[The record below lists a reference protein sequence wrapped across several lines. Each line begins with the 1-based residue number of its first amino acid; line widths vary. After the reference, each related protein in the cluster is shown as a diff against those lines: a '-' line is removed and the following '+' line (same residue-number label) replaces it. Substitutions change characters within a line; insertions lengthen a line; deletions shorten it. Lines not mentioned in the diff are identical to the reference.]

1 MRYHGRSCTSA
12 TLQLPKDQS
21 AMDETHQ
28 PLPEAR
34 QPLIQR
40 MLAEWKTLA
49 ILGGPILI
57 AQVAQ
62 MANGVIDTVMA
73 GHASAEDLAA
83 VGIGSSLWMPL
94 FLFFM
99 GMLGALQP
107 IISGYNGARTTQK
120 IMPATWQGI
129 YIAAAGT
136 VVMALLLTNVHPILA
151 LLKLD
156 PHTAGITQG
165 YLDAFAWG
173 IPALLLINALRGLTD
188 GLGHTRVIMAF
199 SVLSTLI
206 NLPLNYIFIYGKLG
220 LPAMG
225 GVGCGWATSIS
236 NGVAAIA
243 MLIYL
248 NRSETFRQFHLIADW
263 VKPDLAGIRYILRIG
278 VPIGFTIFVE
288 ASMFAIIALFLAPLG
303 PVVVAGHQIALNV
316 VSLLFMLP
324 LSIGMALTL
333 RVSFLVGARAPDS
346 ARLIS
351 RSSLILASAIALLF
365 ATLLFVFSG
374 AIASLYS
381 GDAEV
386 QAVTIRLLTFAAM
399 FQIADV
405 IQVTC
410 ISALR
415 GYKDTRIPM
424 FIMLFSFWGVGLPL
438 GYVLTFTD
446 WLWPALGAAGF
457 WVGLTAGLTSASLL
471 LGWRLFRFQPPPVD
485 ENNQPAAVGTGSGM
499 G

>member
-1 MRYHGRSCTSA
+1 
-12 TLQLPKDQS
+12 
-21 AMDETHQ
+21 MDENHQ

-34 QPLIQR
+34 QPLVR
-40 MLAEWKTLA
+40 RTLAEWRTLA

-73 GHASAEDLAA
+73 GHASARDLAA

-107 IISGYNGARTTQK
+107 IISGYNGARQHSK

-129 YIAAAGT
+129 YIAAGGT
-136 VVMALLLTNVHPILA
+136 VIMALLLTNVHPVLA
-151 LLKLD
+151 MLKMD
-156 PHTAGITQG
+156 TETAGITQG
-165 YLDAFAWG
+165 YLNAFAWG

-225 GVGCGWATSIS
+225 GVGCGWATSLS
-236 NGVAAIA
+236 NGTAAIA
-243 MLIYL
+243 LLIYL
-248 NRSETFRQFHLIADW
+248 NRSRTFRQFHLLADW
-263 VKPDLAGIRYILRIG
+263 VKPNWRGVRYILGIG

-288 ASMFAIIALFLAPLG
+288 ASMFSVIALFLAPLG
-303 PVVVAGHQIALNV
+303 PVIVAGHQIALNV

-333 RVSFLVGARAPDS
+333 RVSFLVGARAPDT

-351 RSSLILASAIALLF
+351 RSSLILASAVALIF
-365 ATLLFVFSG
+365 ATLLFVFS
-374 AIASLYS
+374 AQIAALYT
-381 GDAEV
+381 GD
-386 QAVTIRLLTFAAM
+386 QAVRDVTIRLLAFAAM
-399 FQIADV
+399 FQVADV

-438 GYVLTFTD
+438 GYILTFTD
-446 WLWPALGAAGF
+446 LLWPALGAAGF
-457 WVGLTAGLTSASLL
+457 WVGLTAGLTSASVL
-471 LGWRLFRFQPPPVD
+471 LGWRLFRYRPGNHHHGEPDSRTSVQ
-485 ENNQPAAVGTGSGM
+485 AGSATN
-499 G
+499 

>member
-1 MRYHGRSCTSA
+1 
-12 TLQLPKDQS
+12 
-21 AMDETHQ
+21 MDESHQ
-28 PLPEAR
+28 PLPETR
-34 QPLIQR
+34 QDLVSR
-40 MLAEWKTLA
+40 TLGEWRTLA

-57 AQVAQ
+57 AQIAQ

-99 GMLGALQP
+99 GLLGALQP
-107 IISGYNGARTTQK
+107 IISGYNGARTLDR
-120 IMPATWQGI
+120 IMPATWQGL
-129 YIAAAGT
+129 YLAGT
-136 VVMALLLTNVHPILA
+136 GSVIMILLLTHVHPVLA
-151 LLKLD
+151 LLNLE
-156 PHTAGITQG
+156 PRTAGITQG

-173 IPALLLINALRGLTD
+173 VPAMLMMAALRGLTD

-225 GVGCGWATSIS
+225 GVGCGWATSLS
-236 NGVAAIA
+236 NGIAAIA
-243 MLIYL
+243 LLLYL
-248 NRSETFRQFHLIADW
+248 NRSAAYRQFHLLADW
-263 VKPDLAGIRYILRIG
+263 AKPDLAGLGYILRLGI
-278 VPIGFTIFVE
+278 PIGFTIFVE
-288 ASMFAIIALFLAPLG
+288 ASMFSVIALFLAPLG

-333 RVSFLVGARAPDS
+333 RVSFLMGADAPDT

-351 RSSLILASAIALLF
+351 RSSLILAAATALVFALLLWVFSEGIAALYTSEVDVQQVTVRLLLF
-365 ATLLFVFSG
+365 AAL
-374 AIASLYS
+374 
-381 GDAEV
+381 
-386 QAVTIRLLTFAAM
+386 

-446 WLWPALGAAGF
+446 VLWPAMGAAGF
-457 WVGLTAGLTSASLL
+457 WVGLTGGLTSASIL
-471 LGWRLFRFQPPPVD
+471 LGWRLFRFAPT
-485 ENNQPAAVGTGSGM
+485 PAANR
-499 G
+499 

>member
-1 MRYHGRSCTSA
+1 
-12 TLQLPKDQS
+12 
-21 AMDETHQ
+21 MDESHQ
-28 PLPEAR
+28 PLPEVR
-34 QPLIQR
+34 QPLVQR
-40 MLAEWKTLA
+40 TLTEWKTLA
-49 ILGGPILI
+49 LLGGPILI

-107 IISGYNGARTTQK
+107 IISGYNGARTTSK
-120 IMPATWQGI
+120 IMPATWQGL
-129 YIAAAGT
+129 YIAG
-136 VVMALLLTNVHPILA
+136 VGSVIMALLLTNVHPVLSM
-151 LLKLD
+151 LKMD
-156 PHTAGITQG
+156 ADTASITQG
-165 YLDAFAWG
+165 YLNAFAWG
-173 IPALLLINALRGLTD
+173 IPAMLLMNALRGLTD
-188 GLGHTRVIMAF
+188 GLGHTRVIMVF
-199 SVLSTLI
+199 SLLSTLI
-206 NLPLNYIFIYGKLG
+206 NLPLNYIFIYGKFG

-236 NGVAAIA
+236 NGTAAIA
-243 MLIYL
+243 LLIYL
-248 NRSETFRQFHLIADW
+248 NRSRTFRQFHLLADW
-263 VKPDLAGIRYILRIG
+263 VKPSWQGIRYILGIG

-288 ASMFAIIALFLAPLG
+288 ASMFSVIALFLAPMG

-333 RVSFLVGARAPDS
+333 RVSFLIGARAPDT

-351 RSSLILASAIALLF
+351 RSSLILASAVALVF
-365 ATLLFVFSG
+365 ATLLFVFSSQ
-374 AIASLYS
+374 IAALYT

-386 QAVTIRLLTFAAM
+386 RAVTVRLLAFAAL

-424 FIMLFSFWGVGLPL
+424 FIMLFSFWVLGLPL
-438 GYVLTFTD
+438 GYVLAFTD
-446 WLWPALGAAGF
+446 WLLPGLGAAGF

-471 LGWRLFRFQPPPVD
+471 LAWRLFRYRPND
-485 ENNQPAAVGTGSGM
+485 DGNGETKSEPATQAGTASR
-499 G
+499 

>member
-1 MRYHGRSCTSA
+1 
-12 TLQLPKDQS
+12 
-21 AMDETHQ
+21 MDETHQ
-28 PLPEAR
+28 PLPEIR
-34 QPLIQR
+34 QPLVSR
-40 MLAEWKTLA
+40 TLAEWKTLA
-49 ILGGPILI
+49 LLGGPILI

-99 GMLGALQP
+99 GLLGALQP
-107 IISGYNGARTTQK
+107 IISGYNGARTTRK

-129 YIAAAGT
+129 YIALGGT
-136 VVMALLLTNVHPILA
+136 VIMALLLTNVHPVLA
-151 LLKLD
+151 LLKMD
-156 PHTAGITQG
+156 TNTAAITQG
-165 YLDAFAWG
+165 YLNAFAWG
-173 IPALLLINALRGLTD
+173 IPAMLLMNALRGLTD
-188 GLGHTRVIMAF
+188 GLGHTRVIMMF

-225 GVGCGWATSIS
+225 GVGCGWATSLS
-236 NGVAAIA
+236 NGIAAIA
-243 MLIYL
+243 LLIYL
-248 NRSETFRQFHLIADW
+248 NRSQTFKQFHLLAER
-263 VKPDLAGIRYILRIG
+263 VKPNMAGICYILKLG

-288 ASMFAIIALFLAPLG
+288 ASMFSVIALFLAALG
-303 PVVVAGHQIALNV
+303 PVIVAGHQIALNV

-333 RVSFLVGARAPDS
+333 RVSFLIGARAPDS

-351 RSSLILASAIALLF
+351 RSSLLLASAVALVF
-365 ATLLFVFSG
+365 ATLLFVFSD
-374 AIASLYS
+374 AIAALYTNDS
-381 GDAEV
+381 EV
-386 QAVTIRLLTFAAM
+386 QAVTIRLLSFAAM

-415 GYKDTRIPM
+415 GYKDTRVPM
-424 FIMLFSFWGVGLPL
+424 LIMLFSFWGVGLPL

-446 WLWPALGAAGF
+446 WIAPALGAAGF
-457 WVGLTAGLTSASLL
+457 WVGLTAGLTSASVF
-471 LGWRLFRFQPPPVD
+471 LGWRLFRYQPKM
-485 ENNQPAAVGTGSGM
+485 EPAD
-499 G
+499 

>member
-1 MRYHGRSCTSA
+1 
-12 TLQLPKDQS
+12 
-21 AMDETHQ
+21 MDENHQ

-34 QPLIQR
+34 QPLVR
-40 MLAEWKTLA
+40 RTLAEWRTLA

-73 GHASAEDLAA
+73 GHASARDLAA

-107 IISGYNGARTTQK
+107 IISGYNGARQHSK

-129 YIAAAGT
+129 YIAAGGT
-136 VVMALLLTNVHPILA
+136 VIMALLLTNVHPVLA
-151 LLKLD
+151 MLKMD
-156 PHTAGITQG
+156 TETAGITQG
-165 YLDAFAWG
+165 YLNAFAWG
-173 IPALLLINALRGLTD
+173 IPALLLMNALRGLTD

-225 GVGCGWATSIS
+225 GVGCGWATSLS
-236 NGVAAIA
+236 NGTAAIA
-243 MLIYL
+243 LLIYL
-248 NRSETFRQFHLIADW
+248 NRSRTFRQFHLLADW
-263 VKPDLAGIRYILRIG
+263 VKPNWRGIRYILGIG

-288 ASMFAIIALFLAPLG
+288 ASMFSVIALFLAPLG
-303 PVVVAGHQIALNV
+303 PVIVAGHQIALNV

-333 RVSFLVGARAPDS
+333 RVSFLVGARAPDT

-351 RSSLILASAIALLF
+351 RSSLILASAVALIF
-365 ATLLFVFSG
+365 ATLLFVFS
-374 AIASLYS
+374 AQIAALYT
-381 GDAEV
+381 GD
-386 QAVTIRLLTFAAM
+386 QAVRDVTIRLLAFAAM
-399 FQIADV
+399 FQVADV

-446 WLWPALGAAGF
+446 LLWPALGAAGF
-457 WVGLTAGLTSASLL
+457 WVGLTAGLTSASVL
-471 LGWRLFRFQPPPVD
+471 LGWRLFRYRPGNHHHGEPDSQTSV
-485 ENNQPAAVGTGSGM
+485 QAGSATN
-499 G
+499 

>member
-1 MRYHGRSCTSA
+1 
-12 TLQLPKDQS
+12 
-21 AMDETHQ
+21 MDEVHQ

-34 QPLIQR
+34 QPLLAR
-40 MLAEWKTLA
+40 TLAEWRTLA
-49 ILGGPILI
+49 ILGGPILV
-57 AQVAQ
+57 AQLAQ

-83 VGIGSSLWMPL
+83 VGIGTSLWMPL

-107 IISGYNGARTTQK
+107 IISGYHGARTLEK
-120 IMPATWQGI
+120 IMPATWQGLYLATI
-129 YIAAAGT
+129 GSVIMIA
-136 VVMALLLTNVHPILA
+136 LLTNVHPVLS
-151 LLKLD
+151 LLELD
-156 PHTAGITQG
+156 THTARITQG

-173 IPALLLINALRGLTD
+173 IPALLLITALRGLTD

-199 SVLSTLI
+199 SVLSTLV
-206 NLPLNYIFIYGKLG
+206 NLPMNYIFIYGKLG

-225 GVGCGWATSIS
+225 GVGCGWATAIS
-236 NGVAAIA
+236 NGVAA
-243 MLIYL
+243 LGLLLYL
-248 NRSETFRQFHLIADW
+248 NRSRAYRQFHLISDW
-263 VKPDLAGIRYILRIG
+263 VKPDIAGLRYLLAIGI
-278 VPIGFTIFVE
+278 PIGFTIFVE
-288 ASMFAIIALFLAPLG
+288 ASMFSVIALFLAPLG

-333 RVSFLVGARAPDS
+333 RVSFLMGAGAPDT
-346 ARLIS
+346 ARLIA
-351 RSSLILASAIALLF
+351 RSSLILATGTALVF
-365 ATLLFVFSG
+365 ALMLLVFSRE
-374 AIASLYS
+374 IAALYT
-381 GDAEV
+381 GDQAV
-386 QAVTIRLLTFAAM
+386 QAVTVRLLMFAAF

-438 GYVLTFTD
+438 GYLLTFTN
-446 WLWPALGAAGF
+446 WLLPAMGAAGF
-457 WVGLTAGLTSASLL
+457 WVGLTGGLASAGLL
-471 LGWRLFRFQPPPVD
+471 LGWRLFLFR
-485 ENNQPAAVGTGSGM
+485 PADQAV
-499 G
+499 

>member
-1 MRYHGRSCTSA
+1 
-12 TLQLPKDQS
+12 
-21 AMDETHQ
+21 MDENHQ

-34 QPLIQR
+34 QPLVR
-40 MLAEWKTLA
+40 RTLAEWRTLA

-73 GHASAEDLAA
+73 GHASARDLAA

-107 IISGYNGARTTQK
+107 IISGYNGARQHSK

-129 YIAAAGT
+129 YIAAGGT
-136 VVMALLLTNVHPILA
+136 VIMALLLTNVHPVLA
-151 LLKLD
+151 MLKMD
-156 PHTAGITQG
+156 TETAGITQG
-165 YLDAFAWG
+165 YLNAFAWG
-173 IPALLLINALRGLTD
+173 IPALLLMNALRGLTD

-225 GVGCGWATSIS
+225 GVGCGWATSLS
-236 NGVAAIA
+236 NGTAAIA
-243 MLIYL
+243 LLIYL
-248 NRSETFRQFHLIADW
+248 NRSRTFRQFHLLADW
-263 VKPDLAGIRYILRIG
+263 VKPNWRGIRYILGIG

-288 ASMFAIIALFLAPLG
+288 ASMFSVIALFLAPLG
-303 PVVVAGHQIALNV
+303 PVIVAGHQIALNV

-333 RVSFLVGARAPDS
+333 RVSFLVGARAPDT

-351 RSSLILASAIALLF
+351 RSSLILASAVALIF
-365 ATLLFVFSG
+365 ATLLFVFS
-374 AIASLYS
+374 AQIAALYT
-381 GDAEV
+381 GD
-386 QAVTIRLLTFAAM
+386 QAVRDVTIRLLAFAAM
-399 FQIADV
+399 FQVADV

-446 WLWPALGAAGF
+446 LLWPALGAAGF
-457 WVGLTAGLTSASLL
+457 WVGLTAGLTSASVL
-471 LGWRLFRFQPPPVD
+471 LGWRLFRYRPGNHHHGEPDSRTSVQ
-485 ENNQPAAVGTGSGM
+485 AGSATS
-499 G
+499 

>member
-1 MRYHGRSCTSA
+1 
-12 TLQLPKDQS
+12 
-21 AMDETHQ
+21 MDESHQ
-28 PLPEAR
+28 PLPEIR
-34 QPLIQR
+34 QSLFTR
-40 MLAEWKTLA
+40 TLSEWRTLA

-57 AQVAQ
+57 AQIAQ

-99 GMLGALQP
+99 GLLGALQP
-107 IISGYNGARTTQK
+107 IISGYNGARTLDR
-120 IMPATWQGI
+120 IMPATWQGL
-129 YIAAAGT
+129 YLAGAGS
-136 VVMALLLTNVHPILA
+136 VIMILLLTHVHPVLA
-151 LLKLD
+151 LLNLESR
-156 PHTAGITQG
+156 TAGITQG
-165 YLDAFAWG
+165 YLNAFAWG
-173 IPALLLINALRGLTD
+173 VPAMLMMTALRGLTD

-199 SVLSTLI
+199 SVLSTLF
-206 NLPLNYIFIYGKLG
+206 NLPLNYIFIYGKFG

-225 GVGCGWATSIS
+225 GVGCGWATSLS
-236 NGVAAIA
+236 NGIAAIA
-243 MLIYL
+243 LLLYL
-248 NRSETFRQFHLIADW
+248 NRSEAYRRFHLLADW
-263 VKPDLAGIRYILRIG
+263 VKPDLAGLSYILKIG

-288 ASMFAIIALFLAPLG
+288 ASMFSVIALFLAPLG

-333 RVSFLVGARAPDS
+333 RVSFLMGAGAPDT

-351 RSSLILASAIALLF
+351 RSSLILAAATALVF
-365 ATLLFVFSG
+365 ALMLLVFSEG
-374 AIASLYS
+374 IAKLYT
-381 GDAEV
+381 GEV
-386 QAVTIRLLTFAAM
+386 DVQTVTIRLLLFAAL

-438 GYVLTFTD
+438 GYLLTFTD
-446 WLWPALGAAGF
+446 LLWPAMGAAGF
-457 WVGLTAGLTSASLL
+457 WVGLTGGLTSASIL
-471 LGWRLFRFQPPPVD
+471 LGWRLFRYTPNPTR
-485 ENNQPAAVGTGSGM
+485 NR
-499 G
+499 

>member
-1 MRYHGRSCTSA
+1 MPGPQAQASFHHQQAVIT
-12 TLQLPKDQS
+12 
-21 AMDETHQ
+21 MDELHQ
-28 PLPEAR
+28 PLPETR
-34 QPLIQR
+34 QPLVR
-40 MLAEWKTLA
+40 RTLTEWKTLSL
-49 ILGGPILI
+49 LGGPILI
-57 AQVAQ
+57 AQLAQ
-62 MANGVIDTVMA
+62 MANGAIDTVMA

-99 GMLGALQP
+99 GLLGALQP
-107 IISGYNGARTTQK
+107 IISGYNGARTYEK

-129 YIAAAGT
+129 YIAAGGT

-151 LLKLD
+151 ILQLE
-156 PHTAGITQG
+156 PRTAGITQG

-188 GLGHTRVIMAF
+188 GLGHTRVIMGF

-206 NLPLNYIFIYGKLG
+206 NLPLNYIFIYGKFG

-225 GVGCGWATSIS
+225 GVGCGWATTLS

-243 MLIYL
+243 MVVYL
-248 NRSETFRQFHLIADW
+248 NRSPVYRKFHLLADW
-263 VKPDLAGIRYILRIG
+263 AKPSWRGIRYILRIG

-288 ASMFAIIALFLAPLG
+288 ASMFAVIALFLAPLG

-316 VSLLFMLP
+316 VSLVFMVP
-324 LSIGMALTL
+324 LSLGMALTL
-333 RVSFLVGARAPDS
+333 RVSFLVGAQAPDT
-346 ARLIS
+346 ARLLS
-351 RSSLILASAIALLF
+351 RSSLILASAIALTF
-365 ATLLFVFSG
+365 ATLLFVFSSQ
-374 AIASLYS
+374 IARLYT
-381 GDAEV
+381 GDADV
-386 QAVTIRLLTFAAM
+386 QAVTVRLLAFAAL

-405 IQVTC
+405 LQVTC

-415 GYKDTRIPM
+415 GYKDTSIPL

-438 GYVLTFTD
+438 GYILTFTD
-446 WLWPALGAAGF
+446 WLMPSLGAAGF

-471 LGWRLFRFQPPPVD
+471 LGWRLFRYRPRND
-485 ENNQPAAVGTGSGM
+485 
-499 G
+499 

>member
-1 MRYHGRSCTSA
+1 
-12 TLQLPKDQS
+12 
-21 AMDETHQ
+21 MDENHQ

-34 QPLIQR
+34 QPLVR
-40 MLAEWKTLA
+40 RTLAEWKTLA

-73 GHASAEDLAA
+73 GHASARDLAA

-107 IISGYNGARTTQK
+107 IISGYNGARQHSK

-129 YIAAAGT
+129 YIAAGGT
-136 VVMALLLTNVHPILA
+136 VIMALLLTNVHPVLA
-151 LLKLD
+151 MLKMD
-156 PHTAGITQG
+156 TETAGITQG
-165 YLDAFAWG
+165 YLNAFAWG
-173 IPALLLINALRGLTD
+173 IPALLLMNALRGLTD

-225 GVGCGWATSIS
+225 GVGCGWATSLS
-236 NGVAAIA
+236 NGTAAIA
-243 MLIYL
+243 LLIYL
-248 NRSETFRQFHLIADW
+248 NRSRTFRQFHLLADW
-263 VKPDLAGIRYILRIG
+263 VKPNWRGIRYILGIG

-288 ASMFAIIALFLAPLG
+288 ASMFSVIALFLAPLG
-303 PVVVAGHQIALNV
+303 PVIVAGHQIALNV

-333 RVSFLVGARAPDS
+333 RVSFLVGARAPDT

-351 RSSLILASAIALLF
+351 RSSLILASAVALIF
-365 ATLLFVFSG
+365 ATLLFVFS
-374 AIASLYS
+374 AQIAALYT
-381 GDAEV
+381 GD
-386 QAVTIRLLTFAAM
+386 QAVRDVTIRLLAFAAM
-399 FQIADV
+399 FQVADV

-424 FIMLFSFWGVGLPL
+424 FIMLFSFWGLACRL
-438 GYVLTFTD
+438 ATF
-446 WLWPALGAAGF
+446 
-457 WVGLTAGLTSASLL
+457 
-471 LGWRLFRFQPPPVD
+471 
-485 ENNQPAAVGTGSGM
+485 
-499 G
+499 

>member
-1 MRYHGRSCTSA
+1 
-12 TLQLPKDQS
+12 
-21 AMDETHQ
+21 MDDIHQ
-28 PLPEAR
+28 PLPASRE
-34 QPLIQR
+34 PLITR
-40 MLAEWKTLA
+40 TLTEWKTLA

-99 GMLGALQP
+99 GVLSALQP
-107 IISGYNGARTTQK
+107 IISGYNGARTTEK
-120 IMPATWQGI
+120 IMPATWQGL
-129 YIAAAGT
+129 YIAAAGS
-136 VVMALLLTNVHPILA
+136 VIMILLLTHVQPVLGMFR
-151 LLKLD
+151 LD
-156 PHTAGITQG
+156 PYTAGIAQG

-173 IPALLLINALRGLTD
+173 VPAMLLMTSLRGLTD

-225 GVGCGWATSIS
+225 GVGCGWATSLS
-236 NGVAAIA
+236 NGTAAIA
-243 MLIYL
+243 LLVYL
-248 NRSETFRQFHLIADW
+248 NRSAVYRRFHLLADW
-263 VKPDLAGIRYILRIG
+263 AKPDLAGIRYVLKIG
-278 VPIGFTIFVE
+278 IPIGFTIFVE
-288 ASMFAIIALFLAPLG
+288 ASMFAVIALFLAPLG

-333 RVSFLVGARAPDS
+333 RVSFLIGAGAPDT

-351 RSSLILASAIALLF
+351 RSSLLLASAVALVF
-365 ATLLFVFSG
+365 ATLLFVFAEG
-374 AIASLYS
+374 IAALYS
-381 GDAEV
+381 SDAAVREV
-386 QAVTIRLLTFAAM
+386 TVSLLVFAAF

-415 GYKDTRIPM
+415 GYKDTSIPM
-424 FIMLFSFWGVGLPL
+424 LIMLFSFWVVGLPL
-438 GYVLTFTD
+438 GYALTFTD
-446 WLWPALGAAGF
+446 WLLPAMGAAGF
-457 WVGLTAGLTSASLL
+457 WVGLTGGLASASIL
-471 LGWRLFRFQPPPVD
+471 LGLRLFLYA
-485 ENNQPAAVGTGSGM
+485 PAPHRSRD
-499 G
+499 

>member
-1 MRYHGRSCTSA
+1 
-12 TLQLPKDQS
+12 
-21 AMDETHQ
+21 MDETHQ
-28 PLPEAR
+28 PLPASR
-34 QPLIQR
+34 QSLIR
-40 MLAEWKTLA
+40 RTLTEWRTLA

-57 AQVAQ
+57 AQLAQ
-62 MANGVIDTVMA
+62 MSNGVIDTVMA

-99 GMLGALQP
+99 GLLGALQP
-107 IISGYNGARTTQK
+107 IISGYNGARTTDK
-120 IMPATWQGI
+120 IMPATWQGL
-129 YIAAAGT
+129 YIAAAGSL
-136 VVMALLLTNVHPILA
+136 VMILLLTHVHPVLDQ
-151 LLKLD
+151 LNLD

-173 IPALLLINALRGLTD
+173 IPALLLMTALRGLTD

-199 SVLSTLI
+199 AVLSTLL

-225 GVGCGWATSIS
+225 GVGCGWATSLS

-243 MLIYL
+243 LLAYL
-248 NRSETFRQFHLIADW
+248 NRSEVYRRFHLLADW
-263 VKPDLAGIRYILRIG
+263 AKPDPDGIRYILKIG

-288 ASMFAIIALFLAPLG
+288 ASLFSVIALFLAPLG

-316 VSLLFMLP
+316 VSLVFMLP

-333 RVSFLVGARAPDS
+333 RVSFLVGAQAPDT

-351 RSSLILASAIALLF
+351 RSSLILAATVALVF
-365 ATLLFVFSG
+365 ATLLF
-374 AIASLYS
+374 
-381 GDAEV
+381 
-386 QAVTIRLLTFAAM
+386 TFAEQIAALYTSDAAVREVTVSLLVFAAL

-415 GYKDTRIPM
+415 GYKDTAIPM
-424 FIMLFSFWGVGLPL
+424 FIMLFSFWLVGLPL

-446 WLWPALGAAGF
+446 WLVPAMGAAGF
-457 WVGLTAGLTSASLL
+457 WVGLTGGLASASIL
-471 LGWRLFRFQPPPVD
+471 LGLRLFLYAPR
-485 ENNQPAAVGTGSGM
+485 A
-499 G
+499 

>member
-1 MRYHGRSCTSA
+1 
-12 TLQLPKDQS
+12 
-21 AMDETHQ
+21 MDETHQ
-28 PLPEAR
+28 PLPEPR
-34 QPLIQR
+34 QPLVAR
-40 MLAEWKTLA
+40 TLTEWRTLA

-62 MANGVIDTVMA
+62 MANGVIDTIMA

-107 IISGYNGARTTQK
+107 IISGYNGARQVEK
-120 IMPATWQGI
+120 IMPATWQGL
-129 YIAAAGT
+129 YLAAAGS
-136 VVMALLLTNVHPILA
+136 VIMILLLTHVHPVLA
-151 LLKLD
+151 LLNLEAN
-156 PHTAGITQG
+156 TARITQG

-173 IPALLLINALRGLTD
+173 IPALLLLTALRGLTD
-188 GLGHTRVIMAF
+188 GVGHTRVIMVF

-206 NLPLNYIFIYGKLG
+206 NLPMNYIFIYGKLG

-236 NGVAAIA
+236 NGVAAA
-243 MLIYL
+243 ALLVYL
-248 NRSETFRQFHLIADW
+248 NRSRVYRQFHLISDW
-263 VKPDLAGIRYILRIG
+263 VKPDLAGIRYILGIG

-288 ASMFAIIALFLAPLG
+288 ASLFSVIALFLAPLG

-333 RVSFLVGARAPDS
+333 RVSFLMGARAPATS
-346 ARLIS
+346 RLIS
-351 RSSLILASAIALLF
+351 RSSLILAAATALVFAI
-365 ATLLFVFSG
+365 LLFVFSRE
-374 AIASLYS
+374 IAALYTS
-381 GDAEV
+381 DTEV
-386 QAVTIRLLTFAAM
+386 QAVTVRLLMFAAL

-424 FIMLFSFWGVGLPL
+424 FIMLFSFWGVGMPL

-446 WLWPALGAAGF
+446 WLVPAMGAAGF
-457 WVGLTAGLTSASLL
+457 WVGLTGGLASASIL
-471 LGWRLFRFQPPPVD
+471 LGWRLFLYAPEGIR
-485 ENNQPAAVGTGSGM
+485 AGTVAGSGTD
-499 G
+499 

>member
-1 MRYHGRSCTSA
+1 
-12 TLQLPKDQS
+12 
-21 AMDETHQ
+21 MDEAHQ
-28 PLPEAR
+28 PLPEVR

-40 MLAEWKTLA
+40 TLTEWRTLA

-83 VGIGSSLWMPL
+83 VGIGSSLWMPV

-99 GMLGALQP
+99 GLLGALQP
-107 IISGYNGARTTQK
+107 IISGFNGARSFEK
-120 IMPATWQGI
+120 VMPATWQGL
-129 YIAAAGT
+129 YIAAGGS
-136 VVMALLLTNVHPILA
+136 VIMIGLLTNVFPVLD
-151 LLKLD
+151 LLRLEAD
-156 PHTAGITQG
+156 TARIAQG

-173 IPALLLINALRGLTD
+173 IPFMLVMMSLRGLTD

-199 SVLSTLI
+199 SVLGTLI
-206 NLPLNYIFIYGKLG
+206 NLPLNYIFIYGKFG

-236 NGVAAIA
+236 NAVAVTA
-243 MLIYL
+243 LVIYL
-248 NRSETFRQFHLIADW
+248 NRSSVYRRFHLWADW
-263 VKPDLAGIRYILRIG
+263 AKPDWPGILEILRLG

-288 ASMFAIIALFLAPLG
+288 ASLFSVIALFLAPLG

-333 RVSFLVGARAPDS
+333 RVSFLLGARSPDT
-346 ARLIS
+346 ARLIALT
-351 RSSLILASAIALLF
+351 SLILAVGVALFF
-365 ATLLFVFSG
+365 AVALFVFSEE
-374 AIASLYS
+374 IAALYTNAP
-381 GDAEV
+381 DV
-386 QAVTIRLLTFAAM
+386 QAVAVQLLVFAAI

-415 GYKDTRIPM
+415 GYRDTRIPM
-424 FIMLFSFWGVGLPL
+424 FIMLFSFWGVGLTL
-438 GYVLTFTD
+438 GWVLTFRD
-446 WLWPALGAAGF
+446 WLVPAMGAPGF
-457 WVGLTAGLTSASLL
+457 WVGLTCGLATASVL
-471 LGWRLFRFQPPPVD
+471 LGARLFLFRPAGQG
-485 ENNQPAAVGTGSGM
+485 QPA
-499 G
+499 

>member
-1 MRYHGRSCTSA
+1 
-12 TLQLPKDQS
+12 
-21 AMDETHQ
+21 MDENHQ

-34 QPLIQR
+34 QPLVR
-40 MLAEWKTLA
+40 RTLAEWRTLA

-73 GHASAEDLAA
+73 GHASARDLAA

-107 IISGYNGARTTQK
+107 IISGYNGARQHSK

-129 YIAAAGT
+129 YIAAGGT
-136 VVMALLLTNVHPILA
+136 VIMALLLTNVHPVLA
-151 LLKLD
+151 MLKMD
-156 PHTAGITQG
+156 TETAGITQG
-165 YLDAFAWG
+165 YLNAFAWG
-173 IPALLLINALRGLTD
+173 IPALLLMNALRGLTD

-225 GVGCGWATSIS
+225 GVGCGWATSLS
-236 NGVAAIA
+236 NGTAAIA
-243 MLIYL
+243 LLIYL
-248 NRSETFRQFHLIADW
+248 NRSRTFRQFHLLADW
-263 VKPDLAGIRYILRIG
+263 VKPNWRGIRYILGIG

-288 ASMFAIIALFLAPLG
+288 ASMFSVIALFLAPLG
-303 PVVVAGHQIALNV
+303 PVIVAGHQIALNV

-333 RVSFLVGARAPDS
+333 RVSFLVGARAPDT

-351 RSSLILASAIALLF
+351 RSSLILASAVALIF
-365 ATLLFVFSG
+365 ATLLFVFS
-374 AIASLYS
+374 AQIAALYT
-381 GDAEV
+381 GD
-386 QAVTIRLLTFAAM
+386 QAVRDVTIRLLAFAAM
-399 FQIADV
+399 FQVADV

-446 WLWPALGAAGF
+446 LLCPALGAAGF
-457 WVGLTAGLTSASLL
+457 WVGLTAGLTSASVL
-471 LGWRLFRFQPPPVD
+471 LGWRLFRYRPGNHHHGEPDSRTSVQ
-485 ENNQPAAVGTGSGM
+485 AGSATN
-499 G
+499 

>member
-1 MRYHGRSCTSA
+1 
-12 TLQLPKDQS
+12 
-21 AMDETHQ
+21 MDESHQ
-28 PLPEAR
+28 PLPERR
-34 QPLIQR
+34 QPLVTR
-40 MLAEWKTLA
+40 TLAEWRTLA

-57 AQVAQ
+57 AQIAQ

-99 GMLGALQP
+99 GLLGALQP
-107 IISGYNGARTTQK
+107 IISGYNGARTLDR
-120 IMPATWQGI
+120 IMPTTWQGL
-129 YIAAAGT
+129 YLAGAGS
-136 VVMALLLTNVHPILA
+136 VIMIALLTQVHPVLA
-151 LLKLD
+151 LLNLE
-156 PHTAGITQG
+156 PRTAGITQG

-173 IPALLLINALRGLTD
+173 VPAMLLMTALRGLTD

-225 GVGCGWATSIS
+225 GVGCGWATSLS
-236 NGVAAIA
+236 NGIAALA
-243 MLIYL
+243 LLVYL
-248 NRSETFRQFHLIADW
+248 NRSETYRRFHLLADW
-263 VKPDLAGIRYILRIG
+263 AAPKLADLGYILRIG

-288 ASMFAIIALFLAPLG
+288 ASMFSVIALFLAPLG

-333 RVSFLVGARAPDS
+333 RVSFLMGAGAPDS

-351 RSSLILASAIALLF
+351 RSSLLLAAATALVFALLLWLFSEQIAALYTGETEVRQVTVRLLLF
-365 ATLLFVFSG
+365 AAL
-374 AIASLYS
+374 
-381 GDAEV
+381 
-386 QAVTIRLLTFAAM
+386 

-424 FIMLFSFWGVGLPL
+424 FIMVFSFWGLGLPL
-438 GYVLTFTD
+438 GYALTFTD
-446 WLWPALGAAGF
+446 LIWPAMGAAGF
-457 WVGLTAGLTSASLL
+457 WVGLTGGLTSASML
-471 LGWRLFRFQPPPVD
+471 LGWRLFRFAPGPD
-485 ENNQPAAVGTGSGM
+485 RHR
-499 G
+499 

>member
-1 MRYHGRSCTSA
+1 
-12 TLQLPKDQS
+12 
-21 AMDETHQ
+21 MDENHQ
-28 PLPEAR
+28 PLPEVR
-34 QPLIQR
+34 QPLIR
-40 MLAEWKTLA
+40 RTLTEWRTLA

-73 GHASAEDLAA
+73 GHASARDLAA

-107 IISGYNGARTTQK
+107 IISGYNGARQHSK

-129 YIAAAGT
+129 YIAAGGT
-136 VVMALLLTNVHPILA
+136 VLMALLLTNVHPILA
-151 LLKLD
+151 MLKMD
-156 PHTAGITQG
+156 TETASITQG
-165 YLDAFAWG
+165 YLNAFAWG
-173 IPALLLINALRGLTD
+173 IPALLLMNALRGLTD

-225 GVGCGWATSIS
+225 GVGCGWATSLS
-236 NGVAAIA
+236 NGTAAIA
-243 MLIYL
+243 LLIYL
-248 NRSETFRQFHLIADW
+248 NRSRTFRQFHLLADW
-263 VKPDLAGIRYILRIG
+263 VKPNWQGIRYILGIG

-288 ASMFAIIALFLAPLG
+288 ASMFSVIALFLAPLG
-303 PVVVAGHQIALNV
+303 PVIVAGHQIALNV

-333 RVSFLVGARAPDS
+333 RVSFLVGAQAPDT

-351 RSSLILASAIALLF
+351 RSSLILASAVALIF
-365 ATLLFVFSG
+365 ATLLFVFS
-374 AIASLYS
+374 AQIAALYT
-381 GDAEV
+381 GD
-386 QAVTIRLLTFAAM
+386 QAVRDVTIRLLAFAAM
-399 FQIADV
+399 FQVADV

-446 WLWPALGAAGF
+446 LLWPALGAAGF
-457 WVGLTAGLTSASLL
+457 WVGLTAGLTSASVL
-471 LGWRLFRFQPPPVD
+471 LGWRLFRYQPGNED
-485 ENNQPAAVGTGSGM
+485 TGDQNNQPSTQAGSATS
-499 G
+499 

>member
-1 MRYHGRSCTSA
+1 
-12 TLQLPKDQS
+12 
-21 AMDETHQ
+21 MDESHQ
-28 PLPEAR
+28 PLPERR
-34 QPLIQR
+34 QPLVTR
-40 MLAEWKTLA
+40 TLAEWRTLA

-57 AQVAQ
+57 AQIAQ

-99 GMLGALQP
+99 GLLGALQP
-107 IISGYNGARTTQK
+107 IISGYNGARTLDR
-120 IMPATWQGI
+120 IMPTTWQGL
-129 YIAAAGT
+129 YLAGAGS
-136 VVMALLLTNVHPILA
+136 VIMIALLTQVHPVLA
-151 LLKLD
+151 LLNLE
-156 PHTAGITQG
+156 PRTAGITQG

-173 IPALLLINALRGLTD
+173 VPAMLLMTALRGLTD

-225 GVGCGWATSIS
+225 GVGCGWATSLS
-236 NGVAAIA
+236 NGIAALA
-243 MLIYL
+243 LLVYL
-248 NRSETFRQFHLIADW
+248 NRSETYRRFHLLADW
-263 VKPDLAGIRYILRIG
+263 AAPKLADLGYILRIG

-288 ASMFAIIALFLAPLG
+288 ASMFSVIALFLAPLG

-333 RVSFLVGARAPDS
+333 RVSFLMGAGAPDT

-351 RSSLILASAIALLF
+351 RSSLLLAAATALVFALLLWLFSEQIAALYTGEAEVRQVTVRLLLF
-365 ATLLFVFSG
+365 AAL
-374 AIASLYS
+374 
-381 GDAEV
+381 
-386 QAVTIRLLTFAAM
+386 

-424 FIMLFSFWGVGLPL
+424 FIMVFSFWGLGLPL
-438 GYVLTFTD
+438 GYALTFTD
-446 WLWPALGAAGF
+446 LIWPAMGAAGF
-457 WVGLTAGLTSASLL
+457 WVGLTGGLTSASML
-471 LGWRLFRFQPPPVD
+471 LGWRLFRFAPGPDRQK
-485 ENNQPAAVGTGSGM
+485 
-499 G
+499 

>member
-1 MRYHGRSCTSA
+1 
-12 TLQLPKDQS
+12 
-21 AMDETHQ
+21 MDENHQ

-34 QPLIQR
+34 QPLVR
-40 MLAEWKTLA
+40 RTLAEWRTLA

-73 GHASAEDLAA
+73 GHASARDLAA

-107 IISGYNGARTTQK
+107 IISGYNGARQHSK

-129 YIAAAGT
+129 YIAAGGT
-136 VVMALLLTNVHPILA
+136 VIMALLLTNVHPVLA
-151 LLKLD
+151 MLKMD
-156 PHTAGITQG
+156 TETAGITQG
-165 YLDAFAWG
+165 YLNAFAWG
-173 IPALLLINALRGLTD
+173 IPALLLMNALRGLTD

-225 GVGCGWATSIS
+225 GVGCGWATSLS
-236 NGVAAIA
+236 NGTAAIA
-243 MLIYL
+243 LLIYL
-248 NRSETFRQFHLIADW
+248 NRSRTFRQFHLLADW
-263 VKPDLAGIRYILRIG
+263 VKPNWRGIRYILGIG

-288 ASMFAIIALFLAPLG
+288 ASMFSVIALFLAPLG
-303 PVVVAGHQIALNV
+303 PVIVAGHQIALNV

-333 RVSFLVGARAPDS
+333 RVSFLVGARAPDT

-351 RSSLILASAIALLF
+351 RSSLILASAVALIF
-365 ATLLFVFSG
+365 ATLLFVFS
-374 AIASLYS
+374 AQIAALYT
-381 GDAEV
+381 GD
-386 QAVTIRLLTFAAM
+386 QAVRDVTIRLLAFAAM
-399 FQIADV
+399 FQVADV

-446 WLWPALGAAGF
+446 LLWPALGAAGF
-457 WVGLTAGLTSASLL
+457 WVGLTAGLTSASVL
-471 LGWRLFRFQPPPVD
+471 LGWRLFRYRPGNHHHGEPDSRTSVQ
-485 ENNQPAAVGTGSGM
+485 AGSATN
-499 G
+499 